1 MRGARAG
8 ATEKGG
14 EKHRIG
20 RLRAMIGST
29 GVDVAGRRALCLRV
43 SGRTAVAAPGG
54 AALACRTKTIFLT
67 PAAMHASL
75 RASDIL
81 GRQERGEVGEE
92 GVGIS
97 GAAPALC
104 FHARRFGVSHR
115 GLQKRVRTR
124 RAETR
129 GRTAIGAHLTDGA

>member
-20 RLRAMIGST
+20 LLRAMIEAPVST
-29 GVDVAGRRALCLRV
+29 WLDDARVGLRV

-81 GRQERGEVGEE
+81 GRKERGEVGEE